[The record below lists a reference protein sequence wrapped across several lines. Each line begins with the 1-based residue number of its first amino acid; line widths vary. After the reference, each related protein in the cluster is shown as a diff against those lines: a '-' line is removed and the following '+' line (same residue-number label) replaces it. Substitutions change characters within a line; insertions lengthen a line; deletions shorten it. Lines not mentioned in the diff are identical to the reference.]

1 MVEANSPL
9 KPLVEIS
16 IAHYESLLKYAGET
30 SPLYLRL
37 KNAVKT
43 EANTI
48 VILCDL
54 DQAQM
59 LRGVAKHFC
68 PDALPQ
74 IEKSITLAALPNS
87 LPPVLRNR

>member
-1 MVEANSPL
+1 M

-16 IAHYESLLKYAGET
+16 IAHYESLLKYASET

-48 VILCDL
+48 VILCDP
-54 DQAQM
+54 DEAEM
-59 LRGVAKHFC
+59 LLQVTKHFC
-68 PDALPQ
+68 ADALPQ
-74 IEKSITLAALPNS
+74 IEKAMRRARFPE
-87 LPPVLRNR
+87 